1 MSSKGKLKTI
11 CLYKSL
17 GGNKVDY
24 GRCASGEL
32 ASYRIEPITWSERLI
47 YEAYVTSFSRTFRS
61 AFSRETGIS
70 ALSMFDECV

>member
-1 MSSKGKLKTI
+1 MH
-11 CLYKSL
+11 
-17 GGNKVDY
+17 Y

-61 AFSRETGIS
+61 DFSREIGIS
-70 ALSMFDECV
+70 ALSMFDERV